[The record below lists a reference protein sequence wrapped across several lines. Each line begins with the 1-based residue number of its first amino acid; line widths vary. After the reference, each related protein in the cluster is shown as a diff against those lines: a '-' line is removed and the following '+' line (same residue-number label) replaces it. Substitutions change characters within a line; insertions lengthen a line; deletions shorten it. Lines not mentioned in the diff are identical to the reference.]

1 MQKVPELLIPLN
13 NWKTLSPELNV
24 LKNCDAV
31 YFGLQS
37 NFSMRARAGNFS
49 TVDLPELVKKVHEF
63 KKKIYLCTNIVVYDE
78 ELKSLEKIID
88 LAKKTEINA
97 IICHDPA
104 AIMISREKNI
114 PEIHI
119 STQANISNLK
129 SVKFYQSMGAS
140 RVILSREL
148 NLDQIKNIVNH
159 SNIPVETFIH
169 GAMCTSISG
178 RCYFSSELMNFDQN
192 FSANRGKC
200 VQPCRRYYK
209 FLGEEGEEI
218 EFHPNTGMFFN
229 AKDLCMIDHIDDL
242 IESGISTFKVE
253 GRMRDPLYISTV
265 AACYRE
271 AIDSYFDNTYSA
283 IKIDGWIKRLKT
295 VFNRGFHTGFYYSNP
310 NSEEIERTVRGNVS
324 KWKKTFVGKVINY
337 YKQASAVEIELFA
350 GQIKL
355 GQNLI
360 FENKSDFFFKQK
372 AGSIKIDDDS
382 IDETPIASSGNHV
395 IIGIKVEKKIPIN
408 SNVYIH
414 SENRSTV

>member
-1 MQKVPELLIPLN
+1 MHKVPELLIPLN

-49 TVDLPELVKKVHEF
+49 AVDLPELVNKVHEF
-63 KKKIYLCTNIVVYDE
+63 KKKIYLCTNIVIYDD

-88 LAKKTEINA
+88 LAKDTGIDA

-104 AIMISREKNI
+104 AIMIARNKNI

-129 SVKFYQSMGAS
+129 SVEFYESMGAS

-148 NLDQIKNIVNH
+148 NLKQIKNIVTN
-159 SNIPVETFIH
+159 SNISVETFIH

-209 FLGEEGEEI
+209 LLGEEGEEI

-229 AKDLCMIDHIDDL
+229 AKDLCMIDHINDL
-242 IESGISTFKVE
+242 IEAGISTFKVE

-265 AACYRE
+265 TDCYRE
-271 AIDSYFDNTYSA
+271 AIDSYFNGTYTKVK
-283 IKIDGWIKRLKT
+283 IKNWIKRLER
-295 VFNRGFHTGFYYSNP
+295 VFNRGFHTGYYYSRP
-310 NSEEIERTVRGNVS
+310 GPEEIERNIRGNVS

-337 YKQASAVEIELFA
+337 YKHASAVEVELFT
-350 GQIKL
+350 GQLKL
-355 GQNLI
+355 DQNLI

-372 AGSIKIDDDS
+372 VGSIKIDDDS

-408 SNVYIH
+408 SNVYIL
-414 SENRSTV
+414 SEN